1 MRFCAKGLWVSCPLV
16 PEEQLQQ
23 RKKNVSVLIL
33 KTHLKCG
40 RNFEHFYFLKL
51 LILKS
56 SILFHLCFLEVRLR
70 WFELVLRRQHGH
82 VGQRM
87 MKIRDGL

>member
-23 RKKNVSVLIL
+23 RKKKVSVLIL

-40 RNFEHFYFLKL
+40 RNFEHFYFLRTAYSE
-51 LILKS
+51 ILHIVS
-56 SILFHLCFLEVRLR
+56 FMFFRGEAAMV
-70 WFELVLRRQHGH
+70 
-82 VGQRM
+82 
-87 MKIRDGL
+87 